1 MNMSN
6 VKKKLILGILFI
18 LPVIFLLFLYP
29 STNNYNALDIVKSD
43 VLEISDFSFNDKD
56 KTTLEGRLTVLGF
69 LGNNPN
75 DYALA
80 ALNLKEIIYDKFKGF
95 KKFQVLILASNGS
108 QDKVKLL
115 EKELY
120 QYEPLKYWHFAY
132 GDKEDILKVYN
143 TLLSENKLDENLGTE
158 QVFIIDKERNQRG
171 RLDDRE
177 DKEKEKNAPV
187 YPLYSYSCIEIAEL
201 KNKMASEDMR
211 VLFTE
216 YRQKR
221 KGDFNTD
228 SRREQDLKGNNGKE
242 N

>member
-1 MNMSN
+1 MNFEN
-6 VKKKLILGILFI
+6 LKKKLILGILFF
-18 LPVIFLLFLYP
+18 LPVAFLLMLYP
-29 STNNYNALDIVKSD
+29 STNNYNALEIVKED
-43 VLEISDFSFNDKD
+43 VLEVSDFSSDEEEA
-56 KTTLEGRLTVLGF
+56 TTLEGNITVLGF

-75 DYALA
+75 DKALV

-95 KKFQVLILASNGS
+95 KKFQVLILVPKGS
-108 QDKVKLL
+108 EAEVKLL

-120 QYEPLKYWHFAY
+120 QYEQLKYWHFAY
-132 GDKEDILKVYN
+132 GETDDILKVYN
-143 TLLSENKLDENLGTE
+143 SLLSGNDLDTNLATE

-177 DKEKEKNAPV
+177 DKAKEKNAPA

-228 SRREQDLKGNNGKE
+228 SRREQDLKGNNEE

>member
-1 MNMSN
+1 MDFKNL
-6 VKKKLILGILFI
+6 KKKFILGILFF
-18 LPVIFLLFLYP
+18 LPVAFLLMLYP
-29 STNNYNALDIVKSD
+29 STNNYNALEIVKED
-43 VLEISDFSFNDKD
+43 VLEVSDFSSDED
-56 KTTLEGRLTVLGF
+56 EASTLEGNLTVLGF

-75 DYALA
+75 DKALS

-95 KKFQVLILASNGS
+95 KKFQVLILVPNGS
-108 QDKVKLL
+108 ESNVALL

-120 QYEPLKYWHFAY
+120 KYEPLKYWHFVF
-132 GDKEDILKVYN
+132 GKKDDIIKVYN
-143 TLLSENKLDENLGTE
+143 SLLSEDDLDNDLATD

-171 RLDDRE
+171 RFDDRE
-177 DKEKEKNAPV
+177 DKEKEKNAPI

-221 KGDFNTD
+221 KGNFNTD
-228 SRREQDLKGNNGKE
+228 SRREQDLRGNNE
-242 N
+242 

>member
-1 MNMSN
+1 MNFESL
-6 VKKKLILGILFI
+6 KKKLILGILFF
-18 LPVIFLLFLYP
+18 LPVAFLLMLYP
-29 STNNYNALDIVKSD
+29 STNNYNALEIVKENVID
-43 VLEISDFSFNDKD
+43 VSNFSFDD
-56 KTTLEGRLTVLGF
+56 ESTTLEENLTVLGF

-75 DYALA
+75 ENGLV
-80 ALNLKEIIYDKFKGF
+80 ALNLKEIVYDKFKGF
-95 KKFQVLILASNGS
+95 KKFQVLILVPEGS
-108 QDKVKLL
+108 QENVKLL

-120 QYEPLKYWHFAY
+120 QYEQLKYWHFAY
-132 GDKEDILKVYN
+132 GKTDDILKVYN
-143 TLLSENKLDENLGTE
+143 SLLSEDALDSNLATE
-158 QVFIIDKERNQRG
+158 QVFIIDKERSQRG
-171 RLDDRE
+171 RLDDRD
-177 DKEKEKNAPV
+177 DKEKEKNAPI

-228 SRREQDLKGNNGKE
+228 SRRKQDLEGNEE

>member
-1 MNMSN
+1 MNFESL
-6 VKKKLILGILFI
+6 KKKLILGILFF
-18 LPVIFLLFLYP
+18 LPVAFLLMLYP
-29 STNNYNALDIVKSD
+29 STNNYNALEIVKENVID
-43 VLEISDFSFNDKD
+43 VSNFSFDD
-56 KTTLEGRLTVLGF
+56 ESTTLEENLTVLGF

-75 DYALA
+75 ENGLV
-80 ALNLKEIIYDKFKGF
+80 ALNLKEIVYDKFKGF
-95 KKFQVLILASNGS
+95 KKFQVLILVPEGS
-108 QDKVKLL
+108 EEEVKLL

-120 QYEPLKYWHFAY
+120 QYEQLKHWYFAY
-132 GDKEDILKVYN
+132 GKSDDILKLYN
-143 TLLSENKLDENLGTE
+143 SLLSKEELDSNLATE
-158 QVFIIDKERNQRG
+158 QVFIIDKERSQRG
-171 RLDDRE
+171 RLDDRD
-177 DKEKEKNAPV
+177 DKEKEKNAPI

-228 SRREQDLKGNNGKE
+228 SRRKQDLEGNEE

>member
-1 MNMSN
+1 MNFESL
-6 VKKKLILGILFI
+6 KKKVILGILFF
-18 LPVIFLLFLYP
+18 LPVAFLLMLYP
-29 STNNYNALDIVKSD
+29 STNNYNALEIVNED
-43 VLEISDFSFNDKD
+43 VLEISDFSFSDD
-56 KTTLEGRLTVLGF
+56 ETTTLEGNITVLGF
-69 LGNNPN
+69 LGNMPN
-75 DYALA
+75 DKALS

-95 KKFQVLILASNGS
+95 KKFQVLILVPKGS
-108 QDKVKLL
+108 EAQVKLL

-120 QYEPLKYWHFAY
+120 QYEQLKYWHFAY
-132 GDKEDILKVYN
+132 GEKDDVLKVYN
-143 TLLSENKLDENLGTE
+143 SLLSENDLDVNLATE

-177 DKEKEKNAPV
+177 DKDKEKNTPV

-228 SRREQDLKGNNGKE
+228 SRREQDLKGNEE

>member
-1 MNMSN
+1 MNFEN
-6 VKKKLILGILFI
+6 LKKKLILGILFL
-18 LPVIFLLFLYP
+18 LPVAFLLMLYP
-29 STNNYNALDIVKSD
+29 STNNYNALEIVKED
-43 VLEISDFSFNDKD
+43 VLEISNFSFNDD
-56 KTTLEGRLTVLGF
+56 DTTTLEGNITVLGF

-75 DYALA
+75 DKALT
-80 ALNLKEIIYDKFKGF
+80 ALNLKEIIYDKFQGF
-95 KKFQVLILASNGS
+95 KKFQVLILVPKGS
-108 QDKVKLL
+108 ESEVKLL

-120 QYEPLKYWHFAY
+120 QYEQLKYWHFAY
-132 GDKEDILKVYN
+132 GEKDDVLKVYN
-143 TLLSENKLDENLGTE
+143 SLLFENNLDSKLATE

-177 DKEKEKNAPV
+177 DNEKEKNAPA

-228 SRREQDLKGNNGKE
+228 SRRKQDLEGNEE